1 MPFLSRIISLTR
13 NLFYKRERDTDL
25 DNEIR
30 SQLELL
36 TDQKIK
42 EGLSLDEARRA
53 ARIELGGVEQ
63 LKEQVRAV
71 RTGAWLDSLLQDI
84 RFALR
89 MLRKNPGFTTV
100 AVLTLALGIGAN
112 TAIFSVINALMLR
125 TLPVRDP
132 HQLVIIGNP
141 IHIHSWSNGTPRTD
155 IFSY

>member
-1 MPFLSRIISLTR
+1 MPFLSRVISFAR
-13 NLFYKRERDTDL
+13 NLLQRHERDSDL

-36 TDQKIK
+36 TDAKIK
-42 EGLSLDEARRA
+42 EGLPPDEARRA
-53 ARIELGGVEQ
+53 AKIELGGVEQ
-63 LKEQVRAV
+63 LKEQARAV

-89 MLRKNPGFTTV
+89 MLRKNPGFTAV
-100 AVLTLALGIGAN
+100 AILTLALGIGAN

-132 HQLVIIGNP
+132 QQLVVIGNP
-141 IHIHSWSNGTPRTD
+141 
-155 IFSY
+155 